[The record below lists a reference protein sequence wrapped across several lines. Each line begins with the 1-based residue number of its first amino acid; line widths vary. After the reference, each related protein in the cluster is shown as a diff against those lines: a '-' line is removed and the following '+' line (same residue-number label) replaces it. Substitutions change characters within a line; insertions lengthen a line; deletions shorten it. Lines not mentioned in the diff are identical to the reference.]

1 MFNNTSKSKELL
13 NHDDKNEDKVVHDFV
28 THNMPAPHR
37 FSGQTFSNGSATKRD
52 KAISGPDN
60 GSHQKIGLLIIGGG
74 LILIVILFYFG
85 YSYFIKP
92 VINQSNIGTNL
103 NNNTVTETP
112 VTTTTTTAT
121 ITEATT
127 PVENIATETP
137 VISTSTATTTASST
151 DITFPEETPVIST
164 PVAVST
170 VDSDADGLT
179 DAEEKIVGTDPNKAD
194 TDNDG
199 YSDLAELKSGYDPL
213 VPGAK
218 VASSSKMYDY
228 QIDSKATVIYPATW
242 DVTKSDVN
250 STVIF
255 ADSDKAFIQ
264 VTYQNNPGKINP
276 KVWYAQQ
283 FSGMTPG
290 ESISGDFWQGFY
302 SQDGLA
308 AYVFNKDLSKI
319 YSFSCAPLTSDTSS
333 VTLFHLMMKTLVIK

>member
-1 MFNNTSKSKELL
+1 MFNNDSKPKESV
-13 NHDDKNEDKVVHDFV
+13 NHDNKTEDKVVHDFV

-37 FSGQTFSNGSATKRD
+37 FSGQTFSNGQVTKSD
-52 KAISGPDN
+52 KAISNSGPEN
-60 GSHQKIGLLIIGGG
+60 HQKIGLLIISGG
-74 LILIVILFYFG
+74 LVLIIVLIYFG

-92 VINQSNIGTNL
+92 AVSQPRIETNYSNL
-103 NNNTVTETP
+103 ATETP
-112 VTTTTTTAT
+112 TTVATAT
-121 ITEATT
+121 TIETIV

-137 VISTSTATTTASST
+137 AISTSTESTTTASST
-151 DITFPEETPVIST
+151 VAFPEETPVVSA
-164 PVAVST
+164 PVIVST

-179 DAEEKIVGTDPNKAD
+179 DAEEKIIGTDPNKAD
-194 TDNDG
+194 TDSDG

-213 VPGAK
+213 IPGAK
-218 VASSSKMYDY
+218 ISSSSKMFDY
-228 QIDSKATVIYPATW
+228 QIDSKTTVIYPASW
-242 DVTKSDVN
+242 DITKSDIN

-264 VTYQNNPGKINP
+264 VTYQNNPGKISP
-276 KVWYAQQ
+276 KVWYNQQ

-333 VTLFHLMMKTLVIK
+333 VTLFHLMMKTLIIK